1 MRRALAVVALLAL
14 AVLPAG
20 CSGTSSEADV
30 ADVTTTAGRPP
41 TATEV
46 RLVITRDYGAS
57 LLKDVLVA
65 PGGGTD
71 VMRVLAE
78 NAEVS
83 SGYGGG
89 FVAGIDGLESTYGGV
104 SSADAADWFYWVDG
118 ALADIGAADFALDG
132 GETVWW
138 DYHRWAGAMFAPTA
152 VHAFPVP
159 WAGRPLPVTTGGDIA
174 GLDEWAPTVGLE
186 LGPPRDLAAG
196 RPPDG
201 LVVCTAAEAAA
212 TPWLAGLLS
221 GEAGAAL
228 VAVDGGTLSALGADG
243 APVAA
248 TAAVL
253 ALPSTDDP
261 ARPLLLLVF
270 ADGAAAGD
278 AFPLLTPA
286 SFSARLAVAV
296 IGGAVVPLPLEAGP

>member
-1 MRRALAVVALLAL
+1 MRRVLAVVALLVL

-20 CSGTSSEADV
+20 CSGTSPEGDA
-30 ADVTTTAGRPP
+30 AATASRPP

-57 LLKDVLVA
+57 LLKDVLVDA
-65 PGGGTD
+65 GGGTD

-89 FVAGIDGLESTYGGV
+89 FVAGIDGLESTYGGA

-118 ALADIGAADFALDG
+118 ALADIGAGDFALDG

-159 WAGRPLPVTTGGDIA
+159 WAGRPLPVTGGGEIT

-186 LGPPRDLAAG
+186 LGQRRDLAAG

-212 TPWLAGLLS
+212 TPWLAALLS
-221 GEAGAAL
+221 GEAGAPL
-228 VAVDGGTLSALGADG
+228 VAVGDGTLSALGADG
-243 APVAA
+243 APTAA

-253 ALPSTDDP
+253 ALPNADDP

-270 ADGAAAGD
+270 ADAATAGD
-278 AFPLLTPA
+278 AFALLTPA
-286 SFSARLAVAV
+286 SLGARLAAAV
-296 IGGAVVPLPLEAGP
+296 VGGAVVPLPLGAAP

>member
-1 MRRALAVVALLAL
+1 MIRRTLAVVALLTL

-20 CSGTSSEADV
+20 CSGTPPSESQA
-30 ADVTTTAGRPP
+30 TTAGRPP

-57 LLKDVLVA
+57 VLKDVLVDA
-65 PGGGTD
+65 GGGTD

-78 NAEVS
+78 NAEVA

-89 FVAGIDGLESTYGGV
+89 FVSGIDGLESTYGGV

-118 ALADIGAADFALDG
+118 ALADIGAGDFALDG

-159 WAGRPLPVTTGGDIA
+159 WAGRPLPVAGGA
-174 GLDEWAPTVGLE
+174 ETPGLAEWAPTVGLE
-186 LGPPRDLAAG
+186 LGPQQDLSAG
-196 RPPDG
+196 RPTDG

-212 TPWLAGLLS
+212 TPWLAELLA
-221 GEAGAAL
+221 GEAGAPL
-228 VAVDGGTLSALGADG
+228 VAVDGGALSALGTDG
-243 APVAA
+243 AGTAA

-253 ALPSTDDP
+253 ALPNADDP
-261 ARPLLLLVF
+261 ARPLLLVVL
-270 ADGAAAGD
+270 ADAEAAGE
-278 AFPLLTPA
+278 AFAVLTPA
-286 SFSARLAVAV
+286 SLGARLAVAV
-296 IGGAVVPLPLEAGP
+296 VGGVVVPLPLEARP

>member
-1 MRRALAVVALLAL
+1 MRRVLAVVALLAL

-20 CSGTSSEADV
+20 CSGTPPEGDA
-30 ADVTTTAGRPP
+30 AATASRPP
-41 TATEV
+41 TAGEI

-57 LLKDVLVA
+57 LLKDVLVDA
-65 PGGGTD
+65 GGGTD

-78 NAEVS
+78 NTEVS

-89 FVAGIDGLESTYGGV
+89 FVAGIDGLESTYGGA

-118 ALADIGAADFALDG
+118 ALADIGAGDYPLGG

-159 WAGRPLPVTTGGDIA
+159 WAGRPLPVTGGGEIA

-186 LGPPRDLAAG
+186 LGQRRDLAAG

-212 TPWLAGLLS
+212 TPWLAALLS
-221 GEAGAAL
+221 GEAGAPL
-228 VAVDGGTLSALGADG
+228 VAVGDGTLSALGADG
-243 APVAA
+243 ATAAA

-253 ALPSTDDP
+253 ALPNADDP
-261 ARPLLLLVF
+261 ARPLLLLLF
-270 ADGAAAGD
+270 ADAAAAGD
-278 AFPLLTPA
+278 ALPLFTPA
-286 SFSARLAVAV
+286 SLGARLAAAAV
-296 IGGAVVPLPLEAGP
+296 GGAVVPLPLQATP